1 MIFAPI
7 VQIANECHCFF
18 CTRGKLSGHDT
29 CTICKPIFEFA
40 NCTIYDCVIGRW
52 GLTRFDYKCSHATI
66 RCKCTKCLHSALLPH
81 NYMSIN
87 ILRSVDKDKNHL
99 HACMHL
105 SALTSEYGRSSAC
118 TKTVVPTAHYGIGR
132 AFFLSE
138 QPEARAPYAVMC
150 SRHYP
155 CTLVLMLISASHI
168 DSADK
173 CKQVQTVQTRV

>member
-18 CTRGKLSGHDT
+18 CTRGKLSGHNT
-29 CTICKPIFEFA
+29 CTICKLIFEFA
-40 NCTIYDCVIGRW
+40 NCAIDDCVIGRW
-52 GLTRFDYKCSHATI
+52 GLTRFDYKCRHATI
-66 RCKCTKCLHSALLPH
+66 RCKYTKCLHSALLPH

-87 ILRSVDKDKNHL
+87 ILRSVDKGKNHL

-105 SALTSEYGRSSAC
+105 SALTSKYGKPSAY
-118 TKTVVPTAHYGIGR
+118 TKTVVPTARYGIGR
-132 AFFLSE
+132 AVFLSE
-138 QPEARAPYAVMC
+138 QPEVRAPYAVMC

-155 CTLVLMLISASHI
+155 CTLVPMLISASEV

-173 CKQVQTVQTRV
+173 CK

>member
-1 MIFAPI
+1 MRNWPM
-7 VQIANECHCFF
+7 
-18 CTRGKLSGHDT
+18 
-29 CTICKPIFEFA
+29 
-40 NCTIYDCVIGRW
+40 
-52 GLTRFDYKCSHATI
+52 GLTRFDYKCRHATI
-66 RCKCTKCLHSALLPH
+66 KCKYTKCLHSALLSH

-87 ILRSVDKDKNHL
+87 ILSSVDKGKNHL

-105 SALTSEYGRSSAC
+105 SALTSKYGKPSAY

-173 CKQVQTVQTRV
+173 CRRCRHECS

>member
-7 VQIANECHCFF
+7 VQIANECHCFI
-18 CTRGKLSGHDT
+18 CTRSKLSDHNT
-29 CTICKPIFEFA
+29 CTICKLIFDFS
-40 NCTIYDCVIGRW
+40 NCTIYDCVTKRW
-52 GLTRFDYKCSHATI
+52 DLTRFHNKCRHTTI

-105 SALTSEYGRSSAC
+105 SALTSEYGKPSAY
-118 TKTVVPTAHYGIGR
+118 TKTVVPTARCGIGR
-132 AFFLSE
+132 AVFLSE

-155 CTLVLMLISASHI
+155 CTLVPMLISASYI

-173 CKQVQTVQTRV
+173 CKQVQMVQTRV